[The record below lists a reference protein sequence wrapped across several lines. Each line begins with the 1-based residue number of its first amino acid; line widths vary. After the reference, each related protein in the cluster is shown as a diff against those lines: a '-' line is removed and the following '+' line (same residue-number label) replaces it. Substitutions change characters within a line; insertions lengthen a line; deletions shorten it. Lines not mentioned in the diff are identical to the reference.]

1 MDSQE
6 LGLVRQV
13 LGLSNRILE
22 DKQEE
27 RDASTRKSFYQTL
40 VTAVIVI
47 CFSALW
53 FYEIH
58 QSYNY
63 SEFEV
68 KNSATAVVECKGGVN
83 DGEN

>member
-1 MDSQE
+1 MDNQE
-6 LGLVRQV
+6 LELVRQV
-13 LGLSNRILE
+13 LELSSRILE